1 MRLGPSDSGAFDAA
15 SARKAGGAADVACS
29 LVSPLLR
36 AVRARLILSC
46 RLASSQVVQD
56 AQLRRFLVQQRSERR
71 FGLGCIR
78 FDHVQL
84 LYNAALIFDA
94 TFKVLVLPLD
104 VYNRFA
110 CLVTHALIKV
120 ADCGAD

>member
-1 MRLGPSDSGAFDAA
+1 MHLGPSDSGAYDGA
-15 SARKAGGAADVACS
+15 SARKAGGAAHVACS

-36 AVRARLILSC
+36 AVRARLIYLV
-46 RLASSQVVQD
+46 ASPRSQVVQD

-104 VYNRFA
+104 VGNRFA

-120 ADCGAD
+120 ADCGVD